1 MSIKILNHLD
11 YMTDYF
17 ALHQLSL
24 LSNQTISCVHVVP
37 LLGYPNTKI
46 SSDRI
51 SNFLMSLAKSLYC
64 AVWKSTNF
72 NLMDL
77 RHPNFIDA
85 RDKEI
90 RHLNDIVMKSKL
102 SESGQEIGIQD
113 IDKNQSTSIKTKIVN
128 IKALQQEKIELER
141 KFAALLDH
149 QNVIIDRILKLTE
162 ANKNLEN
169 QLKEIEDTTRHTES
183 EANNQITEKVK
194 EISELKASLTKAQNQ
209 IIEYE
214 NEKKNLLSQKS
225 PGNGELKR
233 VRDALSR
240 ANTENRKLLKGL
252 DELKS
257 KENTCNQELKRLKA
271 RNEIL
276 RKNEKSSNDEIMK
289 ERDMLK
295 EKLQKLSNETQA
307 EHASL
312 LSKIRY
318 LEESNLKKSNEIL
331 KLSNYIKDIECHK
344 DRMERYSKTLEKE
357 NYDLRTS
364 THHIKSLLH
373 QAQES
378 RKEAEDKVIESQKIV
393 NSLKETLQHESSKSL
408 EILENEKSKLTEI
421 NQSLLNDLNSK
432 NDELRA
438 VRSDLESIR
447 GSKEKLKG
455 KMEEMKN
462 QIRSL
467 LSNMCLSKKVE
478 KPPKFYE
485 EEQDTYVRIFVE
497 KDISSVV

>member
-1 MSIKILNHLD
+1 MN
-11 YMTDYF
+11 
-17 ALHQLSL
+17 
-24 LSNQTISCVHVVP
+24 
-37 LLGYPNTKI
+37 
-46 SSDRI
+46 
-51 SNFLMSLAKSLYC
+51 
-64 AVWKSTNF
+64 
-72 NLMDL
+72 
-77 RHPNFIDA
+77 
-85 RDKEI
+85 
-90 RHLNDIVMKSKL
+90 SKFD
-102 SESGQEIGIQD
+102 ESPEMGIQH
-113 IDKNQSTSIKTKIVN
+113 IDKNQRSTIRTKIVN
-128 IKALQQEKIELER
+128 IKALQQEKVELER

-149 QNVIIDRILKLTE
+149 QNEIIDRILKLTE

-183 EANNQITEKVK
+183 EANNQITEKEK

-225 PGNGELKR
+225 PGKGELKR
-233 VRDALSR
+233 IRDALSK
-240 ANTENRKLLKGL
+240 ANTENRKLIKEL
-252 DELKS
+252 DEMKS
-257 KENTCNQELKRLKA
+257 KENTCSQELKRLKT

-276 RKNEKSSNDEIMK
+276 RKTEKSSNDEIIK

-295 EKLQKLSNETQA
+295 EKLQKLKDETQA

-312 LSKIRY
+312 LSKIQY

-357 NYDLRTS
+357 NQDLRT
-364 THHIKSLLH
+364 SLLH

-378 RKEAEDKVIESQKIV
+378 RKEAEDKVVESQKIV

-421 NQSLLNDLNSK
+421 NQSLLNDLNTK

-447 GSKEKLKG
+447 GSKDKLME

-462 QIRSL
+462 QIRYL
-467 LSNMCLSKKVE
+467 ILIIN
-478 KPPKFYE
+478 
-485 EEQDTYVRIFVE
+485 
-497 KDISSVV
+497 